1 LNTIKRFYA
10 LDAFRGLAALLVFLF
25 HTPQLSVLT
34 HSAFIRGSGYFVDL
48 FFVLSGFVIYHNYK
62 DKLSTISSSKPFII
76 KRIKRLIPLHVYT
89 LLVLLLLEFIKYAT
103 SNQITYSTVPF
114 ETNTITS
121 FWPQFFLLNSTPLF
135 YGFNWNGPS
144 WSISAE
150 IITYFLFIITSLV
163 CFRKKRWTLLISFA
177 IVCLGYLFFS
187 LKDHTYNITID
198 YKYSFIRGFIGF
210 YFGIIIYLLRGIL
223 LNVFNK
229 ASKMTGN
236 LFEVLILIIIAYII
250 CHVGYFKNYFFIIH
264 IAFGLLIL
272 VFSMEKGI
280 ISNLLKLQIF
290 QKLGQWSYSIYLNHT
305 LMIILYNMILIK
317 GFGINDN
324 YILLSEILL
333 IILVCAY
340 SSFTYKHIEKR
351 YYSKIK

>member
-1 LNTIKRFYA
+1 MNTIKRFYA

-34 HSAFIRGSGYFVDL
+34 NSAFIRGSGFFVDL

-62 DKLSTISSSKPFII
+62 DKLSTFSSSKPFIL
-76 KRIKRLIPLHVYT
+76 KRIKRLVPLHVYT
-89 LLVLLLLEFIKYAT
+89 LLVLLILEIIKYVT
-103 SNQITYSTVPF
+103 SNQINYSTVPF
-114 ETNTITS
+114 EANTMAS

-150 IITYFLFIITSLV
+150 MITYFLFILTSLL
-163 CFRKKRWTLLISFA
+163 CFRKKRLTLLISLS

-210 YFGIIIYLLRGIL
+210 YFGIIIYSIRHLL
-223 LNVFNK
+223 LNVLNK
-229 ASKMTGN
+229 ASKILGH
-236 LFEVLILIIIAYII
+236 LFEVLILIIVIYII
-250 CHVGYFKNYFFIIH
+250 CYVGYFKNYFFIIH
-264 IAFGLLIL
+264 MAFGLLIL

-280 ISNLLKLQIF
+280 ISELLKRHLF

-324 YILLSEILL
+324 YTLLSEILL

-351 YYSKIK
+351 FYNKVK

>member
-1 LNTIKRFYA
+1 MNTIKRFYA

-34 HSAFIRGSGYFVDL
+34 NSAFIRGSGFFVDL

-62 DKLSTISSSKPFII
+62 DKLSTFSSSKPFIL
-76 KRIKRLIPLHVYT
+76 KRIKRLVPLHVYT
-89 LLVLLLLEFIKYAT
+89 LLVLLILEIIKYVT
-103 SNQITYSTVPF
+103 SNQINYSTVPF
-114 ETNTITS
+114 EANTMAS

-150 IITYFLFIITSLV
+150 MITYFLFILTSLL
-163 CFRKKRWTLLISFA
+163 CFRKKRLTLLISLS

-210 YFGIIIYLLRGIL
+210 YFGIIIYLIRHLL
-223 LNVFNK
+223 LNVLNK
-229 ASKMTGN
+229 ASKILGH
-236 LFEVLILIIIAYII
+236 LFEILILIIVIYII
-250 CHVGYFKNYFFIIH
+250 CYVGYFKNYFFIIH
-264 IAFGLLIL
+264 MAFGLLIL

-280 ISNLLKLQIF
+280 ISELLKRHLF

-351 YYSKIK
+351 FYNKVK